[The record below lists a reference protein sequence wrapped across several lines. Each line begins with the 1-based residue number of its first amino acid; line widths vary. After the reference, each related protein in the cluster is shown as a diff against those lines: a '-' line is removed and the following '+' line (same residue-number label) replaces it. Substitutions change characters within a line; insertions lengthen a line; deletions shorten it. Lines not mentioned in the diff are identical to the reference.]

1 MENYLLRH
9 YLATLSYRMTL
20 ALKNA
25 PADYSELDI
34 GKNVRKPLEILN
46 HITFLMAYTI
56 NCYKE
61 FNLNEYR
68 NIHNWETEIQRFY
81 NTLEELDQILREETL
96 PLSRTVEQLLQGP
109 LADAMTH
116 VGQLTML
123 RRLANAPV
131 PYENYMD
138 ADIEIGRLNPKN
150 K

>member
-9 YLATLSYRMTL
+9 YLATLSFRTTI

-25 PADYSELDI
+25 PTNYPELEI
-34 GKNVRKPLEILN
+34 GKDVRKPLEILN

-56 NCYKE
+56 NCYIE
-61 FNLNEYR
+61 FNLDEYR
-68 NIHNWETEIQRFY
+68 NIHNWKTEIQRFY
-81 NTLEELDQILREETL
+81 NTLEELDQILQEGKL

-109 LADAMTH
+109 FADAMTH

-123 RRLANAPV
+123 RRLAKEPV

-138 ADIEIGRLNPKN
+138 ADIEIGQLSPRN